1 MEQHTMNTTPQMQW
15 ARAML
20 MSGLQAPDAPA
31 LDFYRMLEA
40 YYFNNGLYDATQQ
53 MLYENGIWTAGMKAL
68 RNPAKRTVEFH
79 VTHIW
84 PGSIDKALPV
94 VTANQRIITPLHK
107 VWAWSNWG
115 VKKQLAARWFALY
128 GDWFCK
134 VCTRQDSDG
143 KVTGVYLQNIKPEV
157 VTDFE
162 TDERGNITFIRLDIP
177 TTDINGNGKNHT
189 EIWSKDFGLRVYANS
204 STLLAGS
211 PVKQLG
217 PPSLSLSLST
227 FGIDFVPFVHASFID
242 MGEKRG
248 IGVFTLA
255 LDKIDEAN
263 RMATRL
269 HQIIF
274 RYNRPTVAIMAN
286 GNDPSGRPLPPPKL
300 ANQQA
305 GVAEEHDDDV
315 KSFPGTSKMEY
326 LVANLNYQAHLD
338 ILNAQMR
345 ELEED
350 LPELSYYRQKELGSS
365 ISGRAVRLLLSQA
378 VDRTIE
384 ARSNIEQALIRAD
397 MMALTIGA
405 VAGLWKD
412 IGNFEHG
419 DFEHLFA
426 EREVIPFSQQEQ
438 AETISM
444 EVSAGVPLVTSA
456 RRRGWTET
464 ELERMERDRNH
475 DLRDLLDK
483 SGRFAK
489 QIGQEQVGTS
499 PAGSQAASSGERN
512 AGEPQAP
519 AAKQSIGKAGLS

>member
-1 MEQHTMNTTPQMQW
+1 MQTEVGLW
-15 ARAML
+15 SWRAETRR
-20 MSGLQAPDAPA
+20 PDAPA
-31 LDFYRMLEA
+31 IDFYRMLEA
-40 YYFNNGLYDATQQ
+40 YYFNNGLYDSTMQ

-84 PGSIDKALPV
+84 PGSIEKALPIMSD
-94 VTANQRIITPLHK
+94 NRRIIEPLHQ
-107 VWAWSNWG
+107 VWRWSNWG

-134 VCTRQDSDG
+134 VATSCDATG
-143 KVTGVYLQNIKPEV
+143 KVSRVYLQNIKPEL

-162 TDERGNITFIRLDIP
+162 VDERSNVTYIRLDIP
-177 TTDINGNGKNHT
+177 INDAKGMGLMHT
-189 EIWSKDFGLRVYANS
+189 EIWSKEFGYQLFIHRRDATTPVTNLPPPTS
-204 STLLAGS
+204 SFPLAH
-211 PVKQLG
+211 
-217 PPSLSLSLST
+217 
-227 FGIDFVPFVHASFID
+227 FGIDFVPFVHSSFID

-286 GNDPSGRPLPPPKL
+286 GLDPSGRPLPAPKP
-300 ANQQA
+300 A
-305 GVAEEHDDDV
+305 GYVSGVTQEEHDDDV
-315 KSFPGTSKMEY
+315 KSFPGNSKMEY

-384 ARSNIEQALIRAD
+384 ARANLETGLVKAD
-397 MMALTIGA
+397 MMALTLGVNSGLFKGQHIGSF
-405 VAGLWKD
+405 K
-412 IGNFEHG
+412 HG
-419 DFEHLFA
+419 DFEHEFA
-426 EREVIPFSQQEQ
+426 EREVIPFSAQEK
-438 AETISM
+438 AETMAM
-444 EVSAGVPLVTSA
+444 EVSAGVPLVTAA
-456 RRRGWTET
+456 RRLGWTAT
-464 ELERMERDRNH
+464 ELEQLEEDQ
-475 DLRDLLDK
+475 LRAEKDQLKVESQDQPTDGTTASRQPGQPFGSL
-483 SGRFAK
+483 GTGAK
-489 QIGQEQVGTS
+489 EAIGSE
-499 PAGSQAASSGERN
+499 
-512 AGEPQAP
+512 
-519 AAKQSIGKAGLS
+519 GL